1 MKRILLVCGV
11 FLAVMG
17 FVSCGDLIETSGNG
31 KLDGFWQLTQ
41 IDTLVTGGSLDVT
54 EDRKYLSVQGSF
66 FEVHDADLP
75 ERYMF
80 RFSYTG
86 DRIVL
91 SDARLNDRMFGDPEV
106 TDVSVLAPYG
116 INSLTETFDV
126 EKLTGSRLVL
136 VSGALRLIYK
146 KI

>member
-54 EDRKYLSVQGSF
+54 EDRKYLAVQGSILQ
-66 FEVHDADLP
+66 VHDADQG
-75 ERYMF
+75 EEYMF
-80 RFSYTG
+80 RFSHTEN
-86 DRIVL
+86 RLEL
-91 SDARLNDRMFGDPEV
+91 SDARLNDRMQGDPMV
-106 TDVSVLAPYG
+106 SDVNVLAPYG
-116 INSLTETFDV
+116 INSLNETFIV
-126 EKLTGSRLVL
+126 EKLTRKRLVL
-136 VSGALRLIYK
+136 VSDKLRLEYRK
-146 KI
+146 F